1 VTPAAR
7 RGHLRR
13 TFRHRRPWFR
23 RADVLVPLIVLA
35 LAVTATGVWFSR
47 AYEPPPDTAAAGP
60 GYWVSTHGD
69 DDEDGSAGRPWRTV
83 GHAVRAARAGSTI
96 FLRNGT
102 YRPFAVDRPNLTVT
116 SAPGERATIAG
127 RAGTRD
133 VLLITAAGV
142 TVSGLTVQ
150 GCVPK
155 PNADVD
161 ITGDHGSG
169 IRIDRTT
176 RVTVRGVVVRDSH
189 GRNAAGL
196 PAGCYGIL
204 VSSSR
209 DVTVTGSELYHNGA
223 GIVVS
228 RGGRGVLVRGNNVHD
243 QDVIVQNTAAAQ
255 DDFGGYGLAA
265 TFITDKPGPVF
276 KGNTVE
282 GNAGPSTDYGVDGG
296 GMELYDAANTTIT
309 GNTFAGNDGVME
321 TGSGSKGRCADDVF
335 TGNAAAGLTSARDQG
350 SNTGLVL
357 RCAANLVVR
366 DNTFTGLDK
375 FTFLLATG
383 GDFAGSID
391 GLQVQDNTVTRAPG
405 AVVFRLQFDSGTSPA
420 VSIDRNRYGGAR
432 DSFAIMDTRTGPET
446 PMSFARWRS
455 ATAYDAASTLF

>member
-1 VTPAAR
+1 
-7 RGHLRR
+7 
-13 TFRHRRPWFR
+13 
-23 RADVLVPLIVLA
+23 
-35 LAVTATGVWFSR
+35 
-47 AYEPPPDTAAAGP
+47 
-60 GYWVSTHGD
+60 
-69 DDEDGSAGRPWRTV
+69 
-83 GHAVRAARAGSTI
+83 
-96 FLRNGT
+96 
-102 YRPFAVDRPNLTVT
+102 
-116 SAPGERATIAG
+116 
-127 RAGTRD
+127 
-133 VLLITAAGV
+133 
-142 TVSGLTVQ
+142 
-150 GCVPK
+150 
-155 PNADVD
+155 
-161 ITGDHGSG
+161 
-169 IRIDRTT
+169 
-176 RVTVRGVVVRDSH
+176 
-189 GRNAAGL
+189 
-196 PAGCYGIL
+196 
-204 VSSSR
+204 
-209 DVTVTGSELYHNGA
+209 
-223 GIVVS
+223 
-228 RGGRGVLVRGNNVHD
+228 VHD

-321 TGSGSKGRCADDVF
+321 TGSGSQGRCADDVF

-420 VSIDRNRYGGAR
+420 LSIDRNRYGSAR
-432 DSFAIMDTRTGPET
+432 DSFAIMDTGTGPET